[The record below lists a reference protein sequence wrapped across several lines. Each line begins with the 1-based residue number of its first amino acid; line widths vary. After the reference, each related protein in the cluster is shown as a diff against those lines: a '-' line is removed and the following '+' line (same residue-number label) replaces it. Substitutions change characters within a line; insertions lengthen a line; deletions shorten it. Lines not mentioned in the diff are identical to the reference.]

1 MQVVNYNMYKA
12 HYDKNPTTAFPP
24 IPSVPITVPVDPETL
39 HTLCFTSRYEP
50 ETGVYLEEEDIQK
63 IITAIVHA
71 AHQLDQDVHV
81 KELQRAQQSKS
92 GKAARTYF
100 LKRNGSYGGLRQLKF
115 SLSSNHR
122 RQEEVSDG
130 AAGECAAMFDESQ
143 QHDNG
148 GR

>member
-1 MQVVNYNMYKA
+1 MYKA

-24 IPSVPITVPVDPETL
+24 IPSVPVTVPVDPETL

-50 ETGVYLEEEDIQK
+50 DTGVYLEEEDIQK
-63 IITAIVHA
+63 IITAIVDA
-71 AHQLDQDVHV
+71 AQQLDQDVHV

-92 GKAARTYF
+92 GTAARTYF

-115 SLSSNHR
+115 SLGSRGPH
-122 RQEEVSDG
+122 QEEASDG
-130 AAGECAAMFDESQ
+130 GVGECAAAFDDSQ
-143 QHDNG
+143 QHDSQ